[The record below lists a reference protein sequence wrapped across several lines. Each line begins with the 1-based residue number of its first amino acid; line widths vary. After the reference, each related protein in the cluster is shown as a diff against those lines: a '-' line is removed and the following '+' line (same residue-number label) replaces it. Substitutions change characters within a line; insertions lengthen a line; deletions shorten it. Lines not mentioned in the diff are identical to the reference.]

1 MSKMTEIEGRYLAF
15 IVMGVMVRRQMAD
28 PALSKHATYA
38 KAFLESD
45 RARWSDEPVRHADG
59 LVTMGIT
66 EADVRDFYT
75 PDDWDLV
82 CDAIDAHAQIEIAIL
97 EEREEVRR
105 AQEKRAREE
114 AEDWAAAGDGPLR
127 RAFFEGLQYRRQCFP
142 NGVPDS
148 GRRRR
153 T

>member
-75 PDDWDLV
+75 PDDWDRV
-82 CDAIDAHAQIEIAIL
+82 CDIIDKQVHIETIAATEAHRR
-97 EEREEVRR
+97 EEQERFFRNRKNECREAADMAVREVRR
-105 AQEKRAREE
+105 RHRL
-114 AEDWAAAGDGPLR
+114 EDER
-127 RAFFEGLQYRRQCFP
+127 RLE
-142 NGVPDS
+142 DS
-148 GRRRR
+148 GL
-153 T
+153 

>member
-1 MSKMTEIEGRYLAF
+1 MSKMTEIEGRYQAF

-28 PALSKHATYA
+28 PSQNKRATYT
-38 KAFLESD
+38 KTFLESD
-45 RARWSDEPVRHADG
+45 QGRWSDDPIRHADG
-59 LVTMGIT
+59 LQIMGIA

-75 PDDWDLV
+75 PDDWDKV
-82 CDAIDAHAQIEIAIL
+82 CDAIDDHALIEIAIL
-97 EEREEVRR
+97 KEQEVARC

-142 NGVPDS
+142 NGVPD
-148 GRRRR
+148 RRRR